1 MVHCSLSIPI
11 AIPDFFC
18 TLNQKSVKTNRTDEI
33 YREREREVKNP
44 PESWASA
51 AEPKPSSA
59 LMKARG
65 LFVGMQTFGIRKM
78 ELGFDSV

>member
-33 YREREREVKNP
+33 YREREGKRKTP
-44 PESWASA
+44 QESWASA
-51 AEPKPSSA
+51 AEPNQSSA
-59 LMKARG
+59 LMKAPG
-65 LFVGMQTFGIRKM
+65 LSVGIQTFGIRKM